1 MRKNVFKAIADAV
14 AAVPGVAFV
23 DLWNNQVQTLNGGK
37 AFALPAVFVEFE
49 AVEWKQQNMGAR
61 RGALAVRLHVV
72 TRAVATNLN
81 GGKAF
86 ALPAVFVEFEAVE
99 WKQQNMGARRGAL
112 AVRLHVVTRAVATN
126 GHKDPRINEALAV
139 FDLLDTINAAMQG
152 LRGENFSG
160 FMLTTSATNHDHAE
174 IVENVERYVCG
185 VQDLTARR
193 PVRAVSGLSVAISK
207 TD

>member
-1 MRKNVFKAIADAV
+1 MRKNVFNAIADAV

-37 AFALPAVFVEFE
+37 AFALPAPC
-49 AVEWKQQNMGAR
+49 GS
-61 RGALAVRLHVV
+61 LAVRLHVV
-72 TRAVATNLN
+72 TRAVPT
-81 GGKAF
+81 
-86 ALPAVFVEFEAVE
+86 
-99 WKQQNMGARRGAL
+99 
-112 AVRLHVVTRAVATN
+112 H

-139 FDLLDTINAAMQG
+139 FDLLDAINAAMQG

-207 TD
+207 AD